1 MYALGVISV
10 VNGESPARG
19 PGLFF
24 IYSSML
30 AGWVGDVCQICLA
43 CKWLGMMVLLFI
55 FFGDPLDKVL
65 RVARKA
71 RAGKGERRTVLGER
85 FGVEVSGVL
94 RDSST
99 SLRMTAI

>member
-1 MYALGVISV
+1 MI
-10 VNGESPARG
+10 
-19 PGLFF
+19 F
-24 IYSSML
+24 I
-30 AGWVGDVCQICLA
+30 
-43 CKWLGMMVLLFI
+43 
-55 FFGDPLDKVL
+55 FGDPLDKVL

-99 SLRMTAI
+99 SLRMTDLWGEGEGDSISIDTTSNEDAV